1 MHKTAMVLLLGVIY
15 HACLQAQIQNP
26 RNVKYDWKTDTSKH
40 TIDLSEMI
48 LVATKGLFPI
58 IDYPLFVGKEEGLK
72 SFFQHEPV
80 ISVEING
87 QAKAY
92 PLNMLTFHE
101 MANDTLAG
109 VPLLPT
115 YCPLCNSG
123 VVFDRRLVFDNKEYT
138 LEFEVSGFLRNSN
151 MVIFDRESESWW
163 QQLMG
168 DAIAGKFAGAE
179 LTTIPSLIISVN
191 EFFERYPDGQIL
203 STQTG
208 HEKAMDRYGIN
219 PYTHYDSLS
228 NNPYSRFFEAA
239 NVDSRLPAMERVIDI
254 QNEGK
259 YKIYPFTAIAE
270 QGVINDQ
277 FASKHVV
284 IFYQSGTVSNMDA
297 TEISASRDVGSATV
311 FDPHIN
317 GQMLTFKKKKDEF
330 VDDQTESVWDIT
342 GRCLKGKMKGK
353 QLFIEAHS
361 NHFAFSWLAFFPD
374 SEIYGQEEN

>member
-1 MHKTAMVLLLGVIY
+1 M
-15 HACLQAQIQNP
+15 QAQIQNP
-26 RNVKYDWKTDTSKH
+26 RDVKYDWKTDTSRH
-40 TIDLSEMI
+40 SIDLSEMI
-48 LVATKGLFPI
+48 MVATKGLFPI
-58 IDYPLFVGKEEGLK
+58 IDYPGFVEKEEGMK
-72 SFFQHEPV
+72 SFFEHEPV

-123 VVFDRRLVFDNKEYT
+123 MVYDRRLLFEGKEYT

-151 MVIFDRESESWW
+151 MVMYDRESESWW

-168 DAIAGKFAGAE
+168 DAIVGKFAGAE
-179 LTTIPSLIISVN
+179 LAIIPSLIISVN

-208 HEKAMDRYGIN
+208 HKKSMERYGTN

-228 NNPYSRFFEAA
+228 KNPYNRFFEADM
-239 NVDSRLPAMERVIDI
+239 VDDRLPAMERVIDI
-254 QNEGK
+254 QDEGK
-259 YKIYPFTAIAE
+259 YKIYPFTAIAKQE
-270 QGVINDQ
+270 VINDQ

-284 IFYQSGTVSNMDA
+284 IFYQSGTVSNMDE
-297 TEISASRDVGSATV
+297 TEISTSKDVGSATV
-311 FDPHIN
+311 FNPNMD
-317 GQMLTFKKKKDEF
+317 GQTLTFKKVNGQF
-330 VDDQTESVWDIT
+330 VDDQTKSVWDIT
-342 GRCLKGKMKGK
+342 GKCIKGKMQGK
-353 QLFIEAHS
+353 RLLIEAHS

-374 SEIYGQEEN
+374 SEIYGQEKK

>member
-1 MHKTAMVLLLGVIY
+1 MYKTAIVLLLGIIF
-15 HACLQAQIQNP
+15 HPCLQAQIQNP
-26 RNVKYDWKTDTSKH
+26 RNVEYDWNTDTSKH

-58 IDYPLFVGKEEGLK
+58 IDYPSFVGKEEGMK
-72 SFFQHEPV
+72 SFFEHEPV
-80 ISVEING
+80 ISIEVNG

-109 VPLLPT
+109 IPLLPT

-123 VVFDRRLVFDNKEYT
+123 VVFDRRLEFDGHEYT

-151 MVIFDRESESWW
+151 MVMYDRESESWW

-168 DAIAGKFAGAE
+168 DAVAGRFAGAE
-179 LTTIPSLIISVN
+179 LAILPSLIISVN
-191 EFFERYPDGQIL
+191 EFFERYPKGQIL

-208 HEKAMDRYGIN
+208 YEKSMERYGTN
-219 PYTHYDSLS
+219 PYTHYDSIS
-228 NNPYSRFFEAA
+228 KNPYSRFFEAEK
-239 NVDSRLPAMERVIDI
+239 VDGRLPAMERVIDI
-254 QNEGK
+254 QHEGK

-270 QGVINDQ
+270 QEVINDQ
-277 FASKHVV
+277 FFSKQVV
-284 IFYQSGTVSNMDA
+284 IFYQSGTVSNMDKA
-297 TEISASRDVGSATV
+297 DISASKNVGSATV

-317 GQMLTFKKKKDEF
+317 GQLLSFKKVNGKF
-330 VDDQTESVWDIT
+330 IDDQTKSLWDIT
-342 GRCLKGKMKGK
+342 GRCIKGDLKGKR
-353 QLFIEAHS
+353 LLIEAHS

-374 SEIYGQEEN
+374 SEIYGQDKK